1 MLGLVGKRE
10 GKRACGTYGRHW
22 RCLQGLVRKREGKRE
37 LVARMGDIGG
47 ACSVWWGNVRERD
60 RL

>member
-1 MLGLVGKRE
+1 
-10 GKRACGTYGRHW
+10 
-22 RCLQGLVRKREGKRE
+22 VRKREGKRE